1 MSKIKIE
8 EIESVTT
15 ASPNSGDLTITPNGS
30 GVFEVAGEEND
41 GTLQLNSIGNTN
53 KVKIKSPNNSAA
65 QNYTMVLPAT
75 SPTADRFLKVDSIS
89 GSGATAVGQLGYH
102 THTQADL
109 TQLNANDF
117 DSGTISADRYS
128 ITGSQGGGYQLIQ
141 KAEPST
147 STSEVIFSNL
157 AEGMYKLMMTTVGND
172 NGRLKM
178 NWLNSSGN
186 AYSSLYVGSYW
197 CITTTDSFNPSSS
210 QTTID
215 FYESYDRTL
224 HYHECEINI
233 GSPTNN
239 YTNTNF
245 MIAKGFTRNKEN
257 SATEFFVTFG
267 SSNTTDRIHGL
278 KIFFADGGTART
290 LEQGTKI
297 LLYKY
302 NETQ

>member
-15 ASPNSGDLTITPNGS
+15 ASPNSGDLTITPDGS
-30 GVFEVAGEEND
+30 GVFEVAGEDDN
-41 GTLQLNSIGNTN
+41 GSLQLNTINQTN
-53 KVKIKSPNNSAA
+53 NIKIKSPSSSVA
-65 QNYTMVLPAT
+65 QNYTMILPAT
-75 SPTADRFLKVDSIS
+75 SPTADKFLKVDSIS

-102 THTQADL
+102 TQTPADL
-109 TQLNANDF
+109 TQLNANNF
-117 DSGTISADRYS
+117 DSGTIGADRYS

-157 AEGMYKLMMTTVGND
+157 AVGMYKLMMTIVGN
-172 NGRLKM
+172 NAGRPKM
-178 NWLNSSGN
+178 NWLNSSGS
-186 AYSSLYVGSYW
+186 AYSSLNLGYYW
-197 CITTTDSFNPSSS
+197 CTTSTDSFNASGG
-210 QTTID
+210 QTNID
-215 FYESYDRTL
+215 FYDNVDRTL

-233 GSPTNN
+233 GTPTNN
-239 YTNTNF
+239 HSNPNL
-245 MIAKGFTRNKEN
+245 MMAKGFTRNESN
-257 SATEFFVTFG
+257 SATELFVTFG
-267 SSNTTDRIHGL
+267 SSNYTDRIHGL

-302 NETQ
+302 NET